1 VSFEVPTCKMAGATR
16 VSSQGKGAESGNRCG
31 HTLVLG
37 TISACPLCFD
47 FIAGAA
53 HSRGEVEQHA
63 DKRSEMVRLLLTRS
77 VCKSKILCGS
87 SVRCVSFD
95 FAGTVWAAL
104 GIGPLFEVTWGG
116 SEEERGVGDLSRA
129 QAVILCLLVS

>member
-1 VSFEVPTCKMAGATR
+1 VSFEVPTYEMAAATR

-31 HTLVLG
+31 QALVLG
-37 TISACPLCFD
+37 IISACPLCFD

-53 HSRGEVEQHA
+53 HSRGQVKQHA

-87 SVRCVSFD
+87 SVRCVSLD
-95 FAGTVWAAL
+95 FAGAVCVWASL
-104 GIGPLFEVTWGG
+104 GIGQLFEVSWGG
-116 SEEERGVGDLSRA
+116 SEEERGVGDFSRA
-129 QAVILCLLVS
+129 QG